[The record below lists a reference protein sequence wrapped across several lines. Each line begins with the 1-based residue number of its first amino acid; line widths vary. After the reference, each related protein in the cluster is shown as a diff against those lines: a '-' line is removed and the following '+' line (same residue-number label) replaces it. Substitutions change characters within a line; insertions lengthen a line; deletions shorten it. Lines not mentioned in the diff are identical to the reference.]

1 MEGEEGEGEGGD
13 EEGTWLHPKM
23 SFTGM
28 TFQEV
33 FLLHAKLFPTQ
44 TPLETRSLYI
54 ARAA

>member
-33 FLLHAKLFPTQ
+33 FLHAKLFPTQ
-44 TPLETRSLYI
+44 TPLETR
-54 ARAA
+54 

>member
-1 MEGEEGEGEGGD
+1 MEAEEGGD
-13 EEGTWLHPKM
+13 EAGTWLHPKM
-23 SFTGM
+23 SFSGM